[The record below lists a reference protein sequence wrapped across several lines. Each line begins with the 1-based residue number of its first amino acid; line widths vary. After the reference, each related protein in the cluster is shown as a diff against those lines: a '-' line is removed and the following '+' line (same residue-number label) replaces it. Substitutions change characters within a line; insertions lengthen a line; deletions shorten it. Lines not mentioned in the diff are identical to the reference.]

1 VLAPFRGLR
10 YAAEKVSGLAEVT
23 SPPYDAIGPG
33 SLPRL
38 LAADP
43 HNVVRLILPH
53 ADPAAGTDGCRV
65 AAGTLGCWIAEG
77 VLAAD
82 PRPAIYIYEQST
94 GAERPEQGGTAR
106 GGDARSGPGGE
117 GAALPPGR
125 VLQRGL
131 IGALRLSP
139 PGAGVVLPH
148 EGVMPGPVTGRRE
161 LMEATAANLEP
172 IFLLY
177 DGSPAGIRVG
187 GTAAGQAAGAGPAAG
202 AGQPA
207 GAGQGRHCGDDGRGP
222 ATRLVDEI
230 AATREPLLAAV
241 TEDGI
246 THRLWAMTDPEE
258 QAAIA
263 ADLAPRQA
271 LIADGHHRYA
281 AYLEL
286 QARRRAAGEHE
297 GPWDHGLALLVDADA
312 YPPRIGA
319 MHRVI
324 PGLPP
329 ADAVALAKVAFTV
342 RALPPGLPAAV
353 RELAEAGRSGPA
365 FLIAGGGE
373 LHLADHPDP
382 VQVAQA
388 MPAGRSPAWCALPSS
403 ILRELL
409 LRRLWQVEGGDAAV
423 RVVHQDAAAAVRAAD
438 EAGGTA
444 VLGNPVS
451 AADVRDVAARGERMP
466 PKSTSFGPKARTGLL
481 LRAFAYG

>member
-10 YAAEKVSGLAEVT
+10 YAPGRVSGLAEVT

-33 SLPRL
+33 SVPRL

-43 HNVVRLILPH
+43 HNVVRLILPN
-53 ADPAAGTDGCRV
+53 ADPAAGTDGYRA
-65 AAGTLGCWIAEG
+65 AAGTLSRWIAEG

-82 PRPAIYIYEQST
+82 PQPAIYIYEQST
-94 GAERPEQGGTAR
+94 GAGAGSA
-106 GGDARSGPGGE
+106 GDV
-117 GAALPPGR
+117 AAPPPDL

-131 IGALRLSP
+131 IGAVRLSP

-148 EGVMPGPVTGRRE
+148 EAVMPGPVTGRRE
-161 LMEATAANLEP
+161 LMEATQANLEP
-172 IFLLY
+172 IFLMY
-177 DGSPAGIRVG
+177 DGSPAGIRAG
-187 GTAAGQAAGAGPAAG
+187 GPAAGQAARG
-202 AGQPA
+202 
-207 GAGQGRHCGDDGRGP
+207 GRGSHRDRGGRGSHRDRDERGT

-230 AATREPLLAAV
+230 AATSEPLLAAA

-246 THRLWAMTDPEE
+246 THRLWAITDPAG

-286 QARRRAAGEHE
+286 QARRRAAGDQA
-297 GPWDHGLALLVDADA
+297 GPWDNGLALLVDTAA
-312 YPPRIGA
+312 FPPRIGA

-329 ADAVALAKVAFTV
+329 ADAVALAKAAFTV
-342 RALPPGLPAAV
+342 RAVPAGLPAALC
-353 RELAEAGRSGPA
+353 ELAEAGRSGPA

-373 LHLADHPDP
+373 LHLLEHPDP
-382 VQVAQA
+382 AQTAEA
-388 MPAGRSPAWCALPSS
+388 MPAGRSPAWRALPASV
-403 ILRELL
+403 LQQLL
-409 LRRLWQVEGGDAAV
+409 IGRLWRAGNGERPV

-444 VLGNPVS
+444 VLANPVS
-451 AADVRDVAARGERMP
+451 AAEVRDIAGRGEQMP

-481 LRAFAYG
+481 IRTFGYG

>member
-1 VLAPFRGLR
+1 MLAPFRGLR
-10 YAAEKVSGLAEVT
+10 YAPDRVSGLAQVT

-33 SLPRL
+33 SVPRL

-53 ADPAAGTDGCRV
+53 ADPAVGADGD
-65 AAGTLGCWIAEG
+65 AAAAHLLNSWIDRG

-82 PRPAIYIYEQST
+82 PRPAIYVYEQ
-94 GAERPEQGGTAR
+94 
-106 GGDARSGPGGE
+106 
-117 GAALPPGR
+117 GAAAPGD

-131 IGALRLSP
+131 IGAVRLSP
-139 PGAGVVLPH
+139 PGAGIVLPH
-148 EGVMPGPVTGRRE
+148 EAVMPGPVTGRRE
-161 LMEATAANLEP
+161 LMEATQANLEP

-177 DGSPAGIRVG
+177 DGGPAGIR
-187 GTAAGQAAGAGPAAG
+187 AAGPAATQR
-202 AGQPA
+202 AGE
-207 GAGQGRHCGDDGRGP
+207 

-230 AATREPLLAAV
+230 AAARQPLLAAV

-246 THRLWAMTDPEE
+246 THRLWAMTDPAE
-258 QAAIA
+258 QAAVA

-286 QARRRAAGEHE
+286 QARRRAAGGQA
-297 GPWDHGLALLVDADA
+297 GPWDHGLALLVDSAA

-329 ADAVALAKVAFTV
+329 AEAVALAKAAFTV
-342 RALPPGLPAAV
+342 RALPGDLPAAL
-353 RELAEAGRSGPA
+353 RELAEAGQDGSA

-382 VQVAQA
+382 VQAAAA
-388 MPAGRSPAWCALPSS
+388 MPAGRSPSWRALPASV
-403 ILRELL
+403 LAELL
-409 LRRLWQVEGGDAAV
+409 IGRLWRITGGEDAV
-423 RVVHQDAAAAVRAAD
+423 RVVHQDAAAALRAAD

-444 VLGNPVS
+444 VLCNPVS
-451 AADVRDVAARGERMP
+451 ADDVRDIAARGERMP

-481 LRAFAYG
+481 IRTFGYG

>member
-1 VLAPFRGLR
+1 MLAPFRGLR
-10 YAAEKVSGLAEVT
+10 YVPDRVSGLAEVT

-33 SLPRL
+33 SVSRL
-38 LAADP
+38 LAADA

-53 ADPAAGTDGCRV
+53 ADPAARADGY
-65 AAGTLGCWIAEG
+65 AAAADTLNSWIGRG

-82 PRPAIYIYEQST
+82 PRPAIYVYEQS
-94 GAERPEQGGTAR
+94 AAS
-106 GGDARSGPGGE
+106 GD
-117 GAALPPGR
+117 

-131 IGALRLSP
+131 IGAVRLSP
-139 PGAGVVLPH
+139 PGAGIVLPH
-148 EGVMPGPVTGRRE
+148 EAVMPGPVTGRRE
-161 LMEATAANLEP
+161 LMEATQANLEP

-177 DGSPAGIRVG
+177 DGSPAGIRA
-187 GTAAGQAAGAGPAAG
+187 TWPAAG
-202 AGQPA
+202 ERP
-207 GAGQGRHCGDDGRGP
+207 GD

-230 AATREPLLAAV
+230 ASARQPLLAAV

-246 THRLWAMTDPEE
+246 THRLWAMTDPAE
-258 QAAIA
+258 QAAVA

-286 QARRRAAGEHE
+286 QARRHAAGDQA
-297 GPWDHGLALLVDADA
+297 GPWDHGLALLVDSAA

-329 ADAVALAKVAFTV
+329 AEAVALAKAAFTV
-342 RALPPGLPAAV
+342 RAMPGDLPAAL
-353 RELAEAGRSGPA
+353 RELAEAGQHGPA

-382 VQVAQA
+382 VQAAAA
-388 MPAGRSPAWCALPSS
+388 MPAGRSASWRALPASV
-403 ILRELL
+403 LAELL
-409 LRRLWQVEGGDAAV
+409 IGRLWRVPGGEDAV
-423 RVVHQDAAAAVRAAD
+423 RVVHQDAAAALRDAE

-444 VLGNPVS
+444 VLCNPVS
-451 AADVRDVAARGERMP
+451 ADEVRDIAARGERMP

-481 LRAFAYG
+481 IRTFGYG

>member
-10 YAAEKVSGLAEVT
+10 YAPDRVSGLAQVT

-33 SLPRL
+33 SESRL

-53 ADPAAGTDGCRV
+53 ADPAAAADGYAA
-65 AAGTLGCWIAEG
+65 AAGTLNSWIDQG

-82 PRPAIYIYEQST
+82 PRPAIYVYEQS
-94 GAERPEQGGTAR
+94 AAP
-106 GGDARSGPGGE
+106 GD
-117 GAALPPGR
+117 

-131 IGALRLSP
+131 IGAIRLSP
-139 PGAGVVLPH
+139 PGAGIVLPH
-148 EGVMPGPVTGRRE
+148 EAVMPGPVTGRRE
-161 LMEATAANLEP
+161 LMEATQANLEP

-177 DGSPAGIRVG
+177 DGSPAGIR
-187 GTAAGQAAGAGPAAG
+187 AAGPAAG
-202 AGQPA
+202 ERP
-207 GAGQGRHCGDDGRGP
+207 DS

-241 TEDGI
+241 TEDGV
-246 THRLWAMTDPEE
+246 THRLWAMTDPAE
-258 QAAIA
+258 QATVA

-286 QARRRAAGEHE
+286 QARRRAAGDQA
-297 GPWDHGLALLVDADA
+297 GPWDHGLALLVDSAA

-329 ADAVALAKVAFTV
+329 AEAVALAKAAFTV
-342 RALPPGLPAAV
+342 RALPDDLPAAL
-353 RELAEAGRSGPA
+353 RELADAGQDGPA

-382 VQVAQA
+382 VQAAAA
-388 MPAGRSPAWCALPSS
+388 MPPGRSPSWRALPASV
-403 ILRELL
+403 LAELL
-409 LRRLWQVEGGDAAV
+409 IGRLWRIRGEDAV
-423 RVVHQDAAAAVRAAD
+423 RVVHQDAAAALRGAD

-444 VLGNPVS
+444 VLCNPVS
-451 AADVRDVAARGERMP
+451 AGDVRDIAARGERMP

-481 LRAFAYG
+481 IRTFGYG

>member
-10 YAAEKVSGLAEVT
+10 YVPDRVSGLAEVT

-33 SLPRL
+33 SVSRL

-53 ADPAAGTDGCRV
+53 VDPAARADGY
-65 AAGTLGCWIAEG
+65 AAAADTLNSWIGRG

-82 PRPAIYIYEQST
+82 PRPAIYVYEQS
-94 GAERPEQGGTAR
+94 AAP
-106 GGDARSGPGGE
+106 GD
-117 GAALPPGR
+117 

-131 IGALRLSP
+131 IGAVRLSP
-139 PGAGVVLPH
+139 PGAGIVLPH
-148 EGVMPGPVTGRRE
+148 EAVMPGPVTGRRE
-161 LMEATAANLEP
+161 LMEATQANLEP

-177 DGSPAGIRVG
+177 DGSPAGIRA
-187 GTAAGQAAGAGPAAG
+187 TGPAAG
-202 AGQPA
+202 ERP
-207 GAGQGRHCGDDGRGP
+207 GD
-222 ATRLVDEI
+222 ATRLVDAI
-230 AATREPLLAAV
+230 AAARQPLLAAV

-246 THRLWAMTDPEE
+246 THRLWAITDPSE
-258 QAAIA
+258 QAAVA
-263 ADLAPRQA
+263 ADLAPRLA

-286 QARRRAAGEHE
+286 QARRHAAGDQA
-297 GPWDHGLALLVDADA
+297 GPWDHGLALLVDSAA

-329 ADAVALAKVAFTV
+329 AEAVALAKAAFTV
-342 RALPPGLPAAV
+342 RAMPGDLPAAL
-353 RELAEAGRSGPA
+353 RELAEAGQDGHA

-382 VQVAQA
+382 VQAAAA
-388 MPAGRSPAWCALPSS
+388 MPASRSASWRALPASV
-403 ILRELL
+403 LAELL
-409 LRRLWQVEGGDAAV
+409 IGRLWRVPGGEDAV
-423 RVVHQDAAAAVRAAD
+423 RVVHQDAAAALRDAE

-444 VLGNPVS
+444 VLCNPVS
-451 AADVRDVAARGERMP
+451 ADEVRDIAARGERMP

-481 LRAFAYG
+481 IRTFGYG

>member
-10 YAAEKVSGLAEVT
+10 YVPDRVGGLAEVT

-33 SLPRL
+33 SVSRL

-53 ADPAAGTDGCRV
+53 VDPAARADGY
-65 AAGTLGCWIAEG
+65 AAAADTLNSWIGRG

-82 PRPAIYIYEQST
+82 PRPAIYVYEQS
-94 GAERPEQGGTAR
+94 AAP
-106 GGDARSGPGGE
+106 GD
-117 GAALPPGR
+117 

-131 IGALRLSP
+131 IGAVRLSP
-139 PGAGVVLPH
+139 PGAGIVLPH
-148 EGVMPGPVTGRRE
+148 EAVMPGPVTGRRE
-161 LMEATAANLEP
+161 LMEATQANLEP

-177 DGSPAGIRVG
+177 DGSPAGIRA
-187 GTAAGQAAGAGPAAG
+187 TGPAAG
-202 AGQPA
+202 ERP
-207 GAGQGRHCGDDGRGP
+207 GD
-222 ATRLVDEI
+222 ATRLVDAI
-230 AATREPLLAAV
+230 AAARQPLLAAV

-246 THRLWAMTDPEE
+246 MHRLWAITDPSE
-258 QAAIA
+258 QAAVA

-286 QARRRAAGEHE
+286 QARRHAAGDQA
-297 GPWDHGLALLVDADA
+297 GPWDHGLALLVDSAA

-329 ADAVALAKVAFTV
+329 AEAVALAKAAFTV
-342 RALPPGLPAAV
+342 RAMPGDLPAAL
-353 RELAEAGRSGPA
+353 RELAEAGQDGPA

-382 VQVAQA
+382 VQAAAA
-388 MPAGRSPAWCALPSS
+388 MPASRSASWRALPASV
-403 ILRELL
+403 LAELL
-409 LRRLWQVEGGDAAV
+409 IGRLWRVPGGEDAV
-423 RVVHQDAAAAVRAAD
+423 RVVHQDAAAALRDAE

-444 VLGNPVS
+444 VLCNPVS
-451 AADVRDVAARGERMP
+451 ADEVRDIAARGERMP

-481 LRAFAYG
+481 IRTFGYG

>member
-10 YAAEKVSGLAEVT
+10 YAPDRVSGLAEVT

-33 SLPRL
+33 SVSRL

-53 ADPAAGTDGCRV
+53 ADPAARADGYAV
-65 AAGTLGCWIAEG
+65 AADALDTWIDQG

-82 PRPAIYIYEQST
+82 PRPAIYVYEQS
-94 GAERPEQGGTAR
+94 AAH
-106 GGDARSGPGGE
+106 GE
-117 GAALPPGR
+117 

-131 IGALRLSP
+131 IGAVRLSP
-139 PGAGVVLPH
+139 PGAGIVLPH
-148 EGVMPGPVTGRRE
+148 EAVMPGPVTGRRE
-161 LMEATAANLEP
+161 LMEATQANLEP

-177 DGSPAGIRVG
+177 DGSPAGVR
-187 GTAAGQAAGAGPAAG
+187 APEPAAG
-202 AGQPA
+202 E
-207 GAGQGRHCGDDGRGP
+207 RSGD

-230 AATREPLLAAV
+230 AVARQPLLVAV

-246 THRLWAMTDPEE
+246 THRLWAMTDPAE
-258 QAAIA
+258 QAAVA

-286 QARRRAAGEHE
+286 QARRRDAGDQA
-297 GPWDHGLALLVDADA
+297 GPWDYGLALLVDSAA

-329 ADAVALAKVAFTV
+329 AEAVALAKAAFTV
-342 RALPPGLPAAV
+342 RAVPGDLPAAL
-353 RELAEAGRSGPA
+353 RELAEAGQDGPA

-373 LHLADHPDP
+373 LHLACHPDP
-382 VQVAQA
+382 VQAAAA
-388 MPAGRSPAWCALPSS
+388 MPAGRSPSWQALPASV
-403 ILRELL
+403 LAELL
-409 LRRLWQVEGGDAAV
+409 IGRLWRVPGGEDTV
-423 RVVHQDAAAAVRAAD
+423 RVVHQDADAAVRAAD

-444 VLGNPVS
+444 VLCNPV
-451 AADVRDVAARGERMP
+451 AADEVRDIAARGERMP

-481 LRAFAYG
+481 IRTFGYG

>member
-1 VLAPFRGLR
+1 MLAPFRGLR
-10 YAAEKVSGLAEVT
+10 YAPARVSGLAEVT

-33 SLPRL
+33 SVPRL

-53 ADPAAGTDGCRV
+53 ADPAAGADGYAA
-65 AAGTLGCWIAEG
+65 AAGTLNSWVDEG

-82 PRPAIYIYEQST
+82 PRPAVYVYEQST
-94 GAERPEQGGTAR
+94 AAP
-106 GGDARSGPGGE
+106 GD
-117 GAALPPGR
+117 

-131 IGALRLSP
+131 IGAIRLSP
-139 PGAGVVLPH
+139 PGAGIVLPH
-148 EGVMPGPVTGRRE
+148 EAVMPGPVTGRRE
-161 LMEATAANLEP
+161 LMEAAQANLEP

-177 DGSPAGIRVG
+177 DGSPAGIRPDGV
-187 GTAAGQAAGAGPAAG
+187 TAGEGAGG
-202 AGQPA
+202 
-207 GAGQGRHCGDDGRGP
+207 

-230 AATREPLLAAV
+230 AGTRDPLLAAV

-246 THRLWAMTDPEE
+246 THRLWAITDPAE
-258 QAAIA
+258 QAVVA
-263 ADLAPRQA
+263 ADLTTRQA

-286 QARRRAAGEHE
+286 QARRRAAGDQG
-297 GPWDHGLALLVDADA
+297 GPWDYGLALLVDSTA

-329 ADAVALAKVAFTV
+329 AEAVALAKAAFTV
-342 RALPPGLPAAV
+342 RAMPGDLPAAL
-353 RELAEAGRSGPA
+353 RELAEAGQDGPA

-382 VQVAQA
+382 VQVAAA
-388 MPAGRSPAWCALPSS
+388 MPAGRSPSWCALPASV
-403 ILRELL
+403 LAELL
-409 LRRLWQVEGGDAAV
+409 IGRLWRVPDAEDTV
-423 RVVHQDAAAAVRAAD
+423 RVVHQDAAAALRAAD
-438 EAGGTA
+438 ETGGTA
-444 VLGNPVS
+444 VLCNPVS
-451 AADVRDVAARGERMP
+451 AVEVRDIAARGERMP

-481 LRAFAYG
+481 IRTFGYG

>member
-10 YAAEKVSGLAEVT
+10 YAPDRVSGLAEVT

-33 SLPRL
+33 SVSRL

-53 ADPAAGTDGCRV
+53 ADPAAGADGYAT
-65 AAGTLGCWIAEG
+65 AAATLNRWIDQG

-82 PRPAIYIYEQST
+82 PRPAIYVYEQR
-94 GAERPEQGGTAR
+94 AAAP
-106 GGDARSGPGGE
+106 GD
-117 GAALPPGR
+117 

-131 IGALRLSP
+131 IGAIRLSP
-139 PGAGVVLPH
+139 PGAGIVLPH

-161 LMEATAANLEP
+161 LMEATQANLEP

-177 DGSPAGIRVG
+177 DGSPAGIR
-187 GTAAGQAAGAGPAAG
+187 AAGPAAG
-202 AGQPA
+202 ERP
-207 GAGQGRHCGDDGRGP
+207 GD

-230 AATREPLLAAV
+230 ATARQPLLTAV

-246 THRLWAMTDPEE
+246 THRLWAMTDPAE
-258 QAAIA
+258 QAAVA

-286 QARRRAAGEHE
+286 QARRRAAGDQA
-297 GPWDHGLALLVDADA
+297 GPWDYGLALLVDSVA

-329 ADAVALAKVAFTV
+329 AEAVALAKAAFTV
-342 RALPPGLPAAV
+342 RAMPGDLPAV
-353 RELAEAGRSGPA
+353 LRELAEAGQDGPA
-365 FLIAGGGE
+365 FLFAGGGE

-382 VQVAQA
+382 VQAAAA
-388 MPAGRSPAWCALPSS
+388 MPAGRSPAWRALPASV
-403 ILRELL
+403 LAELL
-409 LRRLWQVEGGDAAV
+409 IGQLWRVPGGEDTV
-423 RVVHQDAAAAVRAAD
+423 RVVHQDAAAALRAAD

-444 VLGNPVS
+444 VLCNPVS
-451 AADVRDVAARGERMP
+451 AAEVRDIAARGERMP
-466 PKSTSFGPKARTGLL
+466 PKSTSFGPKARTGLMI
-481 LRAFAYG
+481 RTFAYG